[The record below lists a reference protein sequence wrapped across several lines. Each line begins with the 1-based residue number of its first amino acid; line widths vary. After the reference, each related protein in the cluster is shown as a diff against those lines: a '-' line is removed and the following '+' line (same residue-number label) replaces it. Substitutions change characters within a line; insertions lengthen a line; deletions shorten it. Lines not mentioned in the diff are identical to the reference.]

1 MLDMANRVVSI
12 DLHVDEVGAGMLCY
26 GHAERVVVPKG
37 WTLEDQRVHEPRL
50 FDVGRPENRLEPSL
64 ASETGRP
71 YDHAQDDTNNESD
84 DANEAGVPR
93 RKERK
98 RRKLLPTKDTGA
110 SESHPTPQPTPGQM
124 AFNGYDLPSE
134 YDSLPEEF
142 DRDEAVDLQP
152 IEDLDE
158 LLSDTSPDREANPLL
173 ARAFD
178 VTRSRQT
185 PAQFRTPAPRGK

>member
-12 DLHVDEVGAGMLCY
+12 DLHIDEVGAGMLCY

-37 WTLEDQRVHEPRL
+37 WTLEDLRVHEPRL

-64 ASETGRP
+64 VSDSGRRP
-71 YDHAQDDTNNESD
+71 YDLADEDSESESG
-84 DANEAGVPR
+84 AEGEAASK

-98 RRKLLPTKDTGA
+98 RRRLLPTKDST
-110 SESHPTPQPTPGQM
+110 SRELQVTPGQM

-134 YDSLPEEF
+134 YDGPHTKDHQADVRF
-142 DRDEAVDLQP
+142 DH
-152 IEDLDE
+152 EDLDE
-158 LLSDTSPDREANPLL
+158 RPSDTSPDPEANPLL

-178 VTRSRQT
+178 VTRSRRT
-185 PAQFRTPAPRGK
+185 PAQFRSPS